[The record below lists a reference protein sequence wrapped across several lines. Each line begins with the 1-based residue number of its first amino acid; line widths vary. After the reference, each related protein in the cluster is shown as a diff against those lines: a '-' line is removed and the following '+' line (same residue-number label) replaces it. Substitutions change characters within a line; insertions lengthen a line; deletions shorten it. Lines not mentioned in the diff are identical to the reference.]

1 MRVTRRMAL
10 LATLS
15 AALSLPGVVRVA
27 AQEATPMASPTVAAT
42 WLDSPTGSW
51 NTPGMAI
58 PEAPNFED
66 YSNMNCGQQER
77 PAETPQDQALVDA
90 GWRLFLAYQQGWGVT
105 LVSGLSGYDGMC
117 RPIGYQDFVFVD
129 GEFAGTLAP
138 EPMASRTDGAS
149 DGANLWSAE
158 TISAQ
163 YRRYAPDDALCCPS
177 SSNYVEFTI
186 TRGGDGP
193 VVNATMIQPAE

>member
-10 LATLS
+10 VTALA
-15 AALSLPGVVRVA
+15 AALILPAAAQVA
-27 AQEATPMASPTVAAT
+27 AQDSTPVASPVAAS
-42 WLDSPTGSW
+42 WLDQATGNW
-51 NTPGMAI
+51 NSPGMAI
-58 PEAPNFED
+58 PHAPAFED
-66 YSNMNCGQQER
+66 VSNIDCGKQER
-77 PAETPQDQALVDA
+77 PPETPQDQALVDA
-90 GWRLFLAYQQGWGVT
+90 GWHLFLAYQQGWGVT

-129 GEFAGTLAP
+129 GEFAGTLSP

-149 DGANLWSAE
+149 DGANLWSAD

-177 SSNYVEFTI
+177 GHTYVEFTI
-186 TRGGDGP
+186 TRGDDGP

>member
-1 MRVTRRMAL
+1 MRVTRRVAL
-10 LATLS
+10 LATLA
-15 AALSLPGVVRVA
+15 AALCLPGVVPVA
-27 AQEATPMASPTVAAT
+27 AQEATPMASQTAAAA
-42 WLDSPTGSW
+42 WLDSPTGAW

-58 PEAPNFED
+58 PEARTFED
-66 YSNMNCGQQER
+66 YAEIDCGQQER

-90 GWRLFLAYQQGWGVT
+90 GWHLFAAYQQGWGVT

-117 RPIGYQDFVFVD
+117 RPMGYQDFVFVD

-138 EPMASRTDGAS
+138 EPMDSRSDGAS
-149 DGANLWSAE
+149 DGANLWGGD

-177 SSNYVEFTI
+177 GSTFVEFTI
-186 TRGGDGP
+186 TRGDDGP
-193 VVNATMIQPAE
+193 VVNATLIQASE

>member
-1 MRVTRRMAL
+1 MRITRRVAL

-15 AALSLPGVVRVA
+15 AAMCLPGVAQVA
-27 AQEATPMASPTVAAT
+27 AQEASPVASPVAES
-42 WLDSPTGSW
+42 WLDRPTGSW
-51 NTPGMAI
+51 NMPGMAI
-58 PEAPNFED
+58 PKAPDFED
-66 YSNMNCGQQER
+66 YSNMNCGQHER
-77 PAETPQDQALVDA
+77 PAETAQDQALVDA
-90 GWRLFLAYQQGWGVT
+90 GWHLFTAYQQGWGVT

-149 DGANLWSAE
+149 DGAHLWGAD

-163 YRRYAPDDALCCPS
+163 YRRYTPDDALCCPS
-177 SSNYVEFTI
+177 GSTYVEFTI
-186 TRGGDGP
+186 TRGADGP

>member
-1 MRVTRRMAL
+1 MHLTRRVAL
-10 LATLS
+10 LATI
-15 AALSLPGVVRVA
+15 AAAMCLPGVVQVA
-27 AQEATPMASPTVAAT
+27 AQDATPIASPVAAS

-58 PEAPNFED
+58 PTAPDFAD
-66 YSNMNCGQQER
+66 YSNINCGQQER

-90 GWRLFLAYQQGWGVT
+90 GWHLFLAYQQGWGVT

-129 GEFAGTLAP
+129 GAFAGTLAP
-138 EPMASRTDGAS
+138 EPMASRSDGAS
-149 DGANLWSAE
+149 DGANLWSAD

-163 YRRYAPDDALCCPS
+163 YRRYAPEDALCCPS
-177 SSNYVEFTI
+177 GSTYVEFTI
-186 TRGGDGP
+186 TRGDDGP

>member
-1 MRVTRRMAL
+1 MRITRRVAL

-15 AALSLPGVVRVA
+15 AAMCLPGVAQVA
-27 AQEATPMASPTVAAT
+27 AQEASPVASPVAES
-42 WLDSPTGSW
+42 WLDRPTGSW

-58 PEAPNFED
+58 PKAPDCED
-66 YSNMNCGQQER
+66 YSDMNCGQHER

-90 GWRLFLAYQQGWGVT
+90 GWHLFTAYQQGWGVT

-149 DGANLWSAE
+149 DGAHLWGAD

-163 YRRYAPDDALCCPS
+163 YRRYTPDDALCCPS
-177 SSNYVEFTI
+177 GSTYVEFTI
-186 TRGGDGP
+186 TRGADGP

>member
-1 MRVTRRMAL
+1 MQVTRRVAL
-10 LATLS
+10 LAALS
-15 AALSLPGVVRVA
+15 AALCVPGVAQVA
-27 AQEATPMASPTVAAT
+27 AQEATPMASPPAAAS

-58 PEAPNFED
+58 PAAPAFED
-66 YSNMNCGQQER
+66 ESNINCGQQER

-90 GWRLFLAYQQGWGVT
+90 GWHLFLAYQQGWGVT

-117 RPIGYQDFVFVD
+117 RPIGFQDFVFVD
-129 GEFAGTLAP
+129 GEFAGTLSP
-138 EPMASRTDGAS
+138 EPMASRSDGAS
-149 DGANLWSAE
+149 DGANLWSAD

-177 SSNYVEFTI
+177 GSTYVEFTI
-186 TRGGDGP
+186 TRGDEGP

>member
-1 MRVTRRMAL
+1 MQVTRRVAL
-10 LATLS
+10 LA
-15 AALSLPGVVRVA
+15 ALSTALVLPGMTQVA
-27 AQEATPMASPTVAAT
+27 AQDATPMASPQAAVS
-42 WLDSPTGSW
+42 WLDGTTGNW

-58 PEAPNFED
+58 PTAPDFED
-66 YSNMNCGQQER
+66 DSNMNCGQQER

-90 GWRLFLAYQQGWGVT
+90 GWHLFLAYQQGWGVT

-138 EPMASRTDGAS
+138 EPMASRSDGAS
-149 DGANLWSAE
+149 DGANLWGAD

-177 SSNYVEFTI
+177 GSTYVEFTI
-186 TRGGDGP
+186 TRADAGP